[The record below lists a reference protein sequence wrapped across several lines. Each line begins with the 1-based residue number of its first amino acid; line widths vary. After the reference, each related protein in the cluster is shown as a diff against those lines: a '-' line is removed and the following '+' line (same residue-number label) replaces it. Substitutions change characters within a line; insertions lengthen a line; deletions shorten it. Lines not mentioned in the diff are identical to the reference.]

1 MGRCF
6 NKACTASKHPAN
18 ISWIRK
24 GYGTFYIGESA
35 CNNKCQ
41 SCKQPIN
48 PKYVQTIGFS
58 RAKLTIE
65 GCMKVNET
73 ETANIHK
80 TAEQKKGDLV
90 YWKEFDDEKTEWYYL
105 KVIA

>member
-1 MGRCF
+1 MSPGDYDPKKEHLVVYPGLNLMGRCF

-80 TAEQKKGDLV
+80 TAE
-90 YWKEFDDEKTEWYYL
+90 
-105 KVIA
+105 